1 MTTGRHKGTIRPAFL
16 AMALATTGFTHDE
29 PKGKPVTITGTVVD
43 TGCYMSHDSKG
54 EKHTDCATMCAKNG
68 VPLAIVDAAGKLYLP
83 IAADHKNPNEKLMP
97 FIEKKVK
104 VTGTATHKGGLEG
117 IAITSVQAVP

>member
-1 MTTGRHKGTIRPAFL
+1 MRIRIAGL
-16 AMALATTGFTHDE
+16 AALLTAAGLAHDE
-29 PKGKPVTITGTVVD
+29 HAGKPVSVTGTVVD

-83 IAADHKNPNEKLMP
+83 VAADHKNPNAQLMP

-104 VTGTATHKGGLEG
+104 VTGTVADKGGIHG
-117 IAITSVQAVP
+117 IAIKTVEAVQ

>member
-1 MTTGRHKGTIRPAFL
+1 MRIRFAVLGAVL
-16 AMALATTGFTHDE
+16 AGLLAAVGLAHDE
-29 PKGKPVTITGTVVD
+29 HEGKPLTVTGIVVD

-68 VPLAIVDAAGKLYLP
+68 IPLAIVDGAGKLYLP
-83 IAADHKNPNEKLMP
+83 VAADHKSPNAKLMP

-104 VTGTATHKGGLEG
+104 VTGTVADKGGIHG
-117 IAITSVQAVP
+117 IAIKTVEAAQ